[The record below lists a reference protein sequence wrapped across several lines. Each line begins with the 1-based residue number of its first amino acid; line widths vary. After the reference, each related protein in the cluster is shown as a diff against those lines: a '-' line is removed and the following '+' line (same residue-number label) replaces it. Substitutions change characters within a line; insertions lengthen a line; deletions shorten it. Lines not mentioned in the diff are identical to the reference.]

1 MDNKK
6 NYTWTRLHFFQFE
19 EDNPKEHNLGEITS
33 SIERFGFIEL
43 PVINLTTGK
52 LVVGH
57 GRILALMSMY
67 SQGKPMPKFLKL
79 EEDTSEWLIPTI
91 NVEFDTDSEA
101 KAYLIASNQLV
112 IDGSWDEVALLDL
125 LHEVNRV
132 TDNLLGTGFDLE
144 DMRQLTE
151 FQDSTN
157 IFDDDFGK
165 QVYYVKIEAESKD
178 EADYIKLKLQEQ
190 GFICQV
196 KSITK

>member
-79 EEDTSEWLIPTI
+79 EEYTSEWLIPTI

-151 FQDSTN
+151 FQDSTT

>member
-1 MDNKK
+1 
-6 NYTWTRLHFFQFE
+6 
-19 EDNPKEHNLGEITS
+19 
-33 SIERFGFIEL
+33 
-43 PVINLTTGK
+43 
-52 LVVGH
+52 
-57 GRILALMSMY
+57 MSMY

-151 FQDSTN
+151 FQDSTT

>member
-57 GRILALMSMY
+57 GRILALMGMY

-79 EEDTSEWLIPTI
+79 EEDTQEWLIPTI

-151 FQDSTN
+151 FQDSTT

>member
-79 EEDTSEWLIPTI
+79 EEDTQEWLIPTI

-151 FQDSTN
+151 FQDSTT